1 MIAAIIPVT
10 VGWSLAL
17 VAWVAAVEYPKTARY
32 LFTAASACVVA
43 GLLCTDAGR
52 TVAWNVARLVL
63 IVSVPLGLLYAAAA
77 VVVYVRLGRVLWLA
91 KDAPTED
98 QP

>member
-1 MIAAIIPVT
+1 MTAPILLVT

-17 VAWVAAVEYPKTARY
+17 VAWVAAVEYPKIARR

-52 TVAWNVARLVL
+52 TVAGGVLRLVL
-63 IVSVPLGLLYAAAA
+63 VVSVPMGLLY
-77 VVVYVRLGRVLWLA
+77 VVRLGRVLWLA

>member
-1 MIAAIIPVT
+1 MIAAIVLVT

-52 TVAWNVARLVL
+52 TVAGTVARLVL
-63 IVSVPLGLLYAAAA
+63 IVSVPLVVACLWVAA
-77 VVVYVRLGRVLWLA
+77 VLWLA

>member
-1 MIAAIIPVT
+1 MMAAIVLVA

-17 VAWVAAVEYPKTARY
+17 VAWVAAVEYPKTARR

-52 TVAWNVARLVL
+52 TVAGTVARLVL
-63 IVSVPLGLLYAAAA
+63 VVSVPLAMACA
-77 VVVYVRLGRVLWLA
+77 LGAGAWWLA

>member
-1 MIAAIIPVT
+1 MIAAIILVV

-17 VAWVAAVEYPKTARY
+17 VAWVAAIEYPKTARY
-32 LFTAASACVVA
+32 LFPAASACVVA

-52 TVAWNVARLVL
+52 AVAWNVLRLVL
-63 IVSVPLGLLYAAAA
+63 IVSVPLCLLYA
-77 VVVYVRLGRVLWLA
+77 VRLGRVLLLA

>member
-1 MIAAIIPVT
+1 MIAAIVLVS

-52 TVAWNVARLVL
+52 TVAWNVLRLVP
-63 IVSVPLGLLYAAAA
+63 VA
-77 VVVYVRLGRVLWLA
+77 VVVGWALAVRWLWGLA